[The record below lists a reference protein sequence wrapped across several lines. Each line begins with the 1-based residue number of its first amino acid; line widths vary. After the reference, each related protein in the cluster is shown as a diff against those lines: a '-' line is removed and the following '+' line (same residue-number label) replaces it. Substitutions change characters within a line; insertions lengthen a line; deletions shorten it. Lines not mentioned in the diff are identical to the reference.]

1 MCWSADKVK
10 RRRQDEWMPLPEPT
24 THDWSRDHDPEHL
37 RLIREN
43 PTRYAP
49 SGMCHLVLEV
59 LAYAADEA
67 EDQGAGRAVVEFHP
81 DGSVSVTDYGR
92 GTQMATGDDGRPVRK
107 PVMATKDFRYF
118 DSPPATPLPDG
129 HPRYGMSVVAALSE
143 WLVHTNRRAEG
154 AWTQRYH
161 NGVPADELV
170 AVRSDGTTGTTV
182 RFLPAAGLG
191 GVVSAE
197 SMRPLAERL
206 SRVLV
211 VEV

>member
-1 MCWSADKVK
+1 
-10 RRRQDEWMPLPEPT
+10 MPLPEPT

-43 PTRYAP
+43 PARYAP
-49 SGMCHLVLEV
+49 AGMAHLILEV

-81 DGSVSVTDYGR
+81 DGSVSISDDGR
-92 GTQMATGDDGRPVRK
+92 GTQMTVGDDGRPVRK
-107 PVMATKDFRYF
+107 PVMATKDLRYF

-161 NGVPADELV
+161 HGVPADELV
-170 AVRSDGTTGTTV
+170 AVPSDGTTGTTV
-182 RFLPAAGLG
+182 RFLPAAGLRG
-191 GVVSAE
+191 GVSAE
-197 SMRPLAERL
+197 SVRPLAERL

>member
-1 MCWSADKVK
+1 
-10 RRRQDEWMPLPEPT
+10 MPLPEPT

-43 PTRYAP
+43 PDRYAP
-49 SGMCHLVLEV
+49 TGMCHLILEV

-67 EDQGAGRAVVEFHP
+67 EDLGAGRAVVEFHP
-81 DGSVSVTDYGR
+81 DGSVSVSDDGR
-92 GTQMATGDDGRPVRK
+92 GTQMAIGDDGRPVRK
-107 PVMATKDFRYF
+107 PVMATTDFRYF

-161 NGVPADELV
+161 HGVPADDLV
-170 AVRSDGTTGTTV
+170 AVAADGTTGTTV
-182 RFLPAAGLG
+182 RFLPAVGLKNDP
-191 GVVSAE
+191 SAE
-197 SMRPLAERL
+197 SLRPLAERL
-206 SRVLV
+206 GGVLV

>member
-1 MCWSADKVK
+1 
-10 RRRQDEWMPLPEPT
+10 MPLPSST
-24 THDWSRDHDPEHL
+24 THDWSRDHDPAHL

-43 PTRYAP
+43 PDRYAP
-49 SGMCHLVLEV
+49 SGRCHLIWEV

-67 EDQGAGRAVVEFHP
+67 EDLGEGRAVVEFHR

-92 GTQMATGDDGRPVRK
+92 GTQTVFDDDGRPVRK

-129 HPRYGMSVVAALSE
+129 HPRRGLSVVAALSE

-161 NGVPADELV
+161 YGVPAGELV
-170 AVRSDGTTGTTV
+170 AVPSDGTTGTTV
-182 RFLPAAGLG
+182 RFLPAPDLLG
-191 GVVSAE
+191 EVSAE
-197 SMRPLAERL
+197 SLRPFLKQL
-206 SRVLV
+206 SGVLV